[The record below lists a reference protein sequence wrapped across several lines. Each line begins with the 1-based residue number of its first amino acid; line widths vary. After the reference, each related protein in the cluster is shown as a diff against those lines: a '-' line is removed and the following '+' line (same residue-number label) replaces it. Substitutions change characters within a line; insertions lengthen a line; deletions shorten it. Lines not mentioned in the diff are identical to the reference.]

1 MKIKEIKEILH
12 KPIINRDEKI
22 EEISKFLYDPR
33 NDLFKPED
41 HYKPLRIG
49 NSFSSNYIEYKINKD
64 KAKTL
69 LIKVYLKEIKPY
81 LNDIINY
88 QKTEGEW
95 KIYLAVLIKFRF
107 SKDSEE
113 TRNMYSKNDNIGWV
127 MKHKIIEALCYSFLQ
142 RYHKKN

>member
-12 KPIINRDEKI
+12 KPRINRDEKI

-33 NDLFKPED
+33 IDLFKPED

-69 LIKVYLKEIKPY
+69 LIKVYLNEIKPY

-95 KIYLAVLIKFRF
+95 KIYLTVLIKFRF